1 MEAGRWELAGDAGLM
16 EIGRGAEA
24 VITLENGVVRKW
36 RLPKSYRLPA
46 LDERIR
52 QERTI
57 REARITSE
65 ARRHG
70 VLTPIICDV
79 SRFELR
85 MEHVQ
90 GDKLKDVI
98 CPELSSKV
106 GEMVGKLH
114 RGGIIHGDLTTS
126 NMILV
131 REEICLIDFGL
142 AFYERSVEAQ
152 GVDVHVYFQTLE
164 STHDR
169 PEELIESFKSGYL
182 RVYPQGKAVLER
194 VKEIKAR
201 GRYL

>member
-1 MEAGRWELAGDAGLM
+1 M

-24 VITLENGVVRKW
+24 VITLEEGIVRKH
-36 RLPKSYRLPA
+36 RLAKSYRQPA

-52 QERTI
+52 QDRTL
-57 REARITSE
+57 REARITSD

-79 SRFELR
+79 SRFELKMER
-85 MEHVQ
+85 MAGE
-90 GDKLKDVI
+90 KLKDVI
-98 CPELSSKV
+98 NNDLSELV

-114 RGGIIHGDLTTS
+114 RGGIVHGDLTTS
-126 NMILV
+126 NMILC
-131 REEICLIDFGL
+131 RGRICLIDFGL
-142 AFYERSVEAQ
+142 SFYEKTVEAQ
-152 GVDVHVYFQTLE
+152 GVDVHVFFQTLE

-169 PEELIESFKSGYL
+169 PEELMEAFRAGYI
-182 RVYPQGKAVLER
+182 RTYPQAEAVLQR

>member
-1 MEAGRWELAGDAGLM
+1 MPV

-24 VITLENGVVRKW
+24 VITLEDGVVRKW

-57 REARITSE
+57 REARITSD

-70 VLTPIICDV
+70 VQTPIICDV
-79 SRFELR
+79 SRFELK
-85 MEHVQ
+85 MEHIK

-98 CPELSSKV
+98 SPELSRKV

-114 RGGIIHGDLTTS
+114 KGGIVHGDLTTS
-126 NMILV
+126 NMIV
-131 REEICLIDFGL
+131 VDGEICLIDFGL
-142 AFYERSVEAQ
+142 SFYERSVEAQ

-169 PEELIESFKSGYL
+169 PEELIEAFRAGYIQA
-182 RVYPQGKAVLER
+182 YPGGESVLER

>member
-1 MEAGRWELAGDAGLM
+1 M

-24 VITLENGVVRKW
+24 VITLENGVVKKERHA
-36 RLPKSYRLPA
+36 KSYRQPA

-52 QERTI
+52 QERTL
-57 REARITSE
+57 REARIMSE

-85 MEHVQ
+85 MEMIV
-90 GDKLKDVI
+90 GEKLKDI
-98 CPELSSKV
+98 INQELS
-106 GEMVGKLH
+106 EMVGETVGRLH
-114 RGGIIHGDLTTS
+114 RGGIVHGDLTTS
-126 NMILV
+126 NMILT
-131 REEICLIDFGL
+131 RGKICLIDFGL
-142 AFYERSVEAQ
+142 SFYEKTVEAQ

-164 STHDR
+164 STHDQ
-169 PEELIESFKSGYL
+169 PEELMEAFVAGYT
-182 RVYPQGKAVLER
+182 RTYPQADAVLQR

>member
-1 MEAGRWELAGDAGLM
+1 M

-24 VITLENGVVRKW
+24 VITLEKGVVKKC
-36 RLPKSYRLPA
+36 RLPKSYRQPE
-46 LDERIR
+46 LDRRIR

-79 SRFELR
+79 SRFELK
-85 MEHVQ
+85 MEHIEGQ
-90 GDKLKDVI
+90 KLKDAI
-98 CPELSSKV
+98 SRELSEKV
-106 GEMVGKLH
+106 GEMVGRLH
-114 RGGIIHGDLTTS
+114 LGGIIHGDLTTS

-131 REEICLIDFGL
+131 RGEICLIDFGL
-142 AFYERSVEAQ
+142 SFHDKSTEAQ
-152 GVDVHVYFQTLE
+152 GVDVHVFFQTLE

-169 PEELIESFKSGYL
+169 SEKLIEAFQVGYT
-182 RVYPQGKAVLER
+182 RIYPEAWEVLKR